1 MAQSGRTYDGYPRW
15 PAPAWDAA
23 VDGGF
28 RRFAEPCQGVYGSR
42 VSHDAAESELEGEVR
57 AKTSGGVI
65 RYRVWPAR
73 RRPLR
78 LVIAAVIVISGTVA
92 VGFLLRNAFWA
103 TIAFLGLSFVSA
115 AFFFPTEVTLDGAN
129 LVIRQLGTP
138 RNYDLRHFRRIER
151 AQDMVPRV
159 ELLPRA
165 RLSPMDTLQGVV
177 IPLPDD
183 PAMCERVL
191 FHVGRWVGKTPTGRF
206 VIDVDLVP
214 EDAIDPED

>member
-1 MAQSGRTYDGYPRW
+1 MP
-15 PAPAWDAA
+15 
-23 VDGGF
+23 
-28 RRFAEPCQGVYGSR
+28 
-42 VSHDAAESELEGEVR
+42 HDAAESQLEGEVR

-73 RRPLR
+73 RHPLR
-78 LVIAAVIVISGTVA
+78 LALAAVVVVGGTVA
-92 VGFLLRNAFWA
+92 VGFLVRNAFWA
-103 TIAFLGLSFVSA
+103 SIAFVGLSFVSA
-115 AFFFPTEVTLDGAN
+115 AFFFPTEVALDGAA
-129 LVIRQLGTP
+129 LVLRQLGTP
-138 RNYDLRHFRRIER
+138 RSYDLRNFRRIER

-183 PAMCERVL
+183 AAMSERVL
-191 FHVGRWVGKTPTGRF
+191 FHLGRWVGKTPTGRF

-214 EDAIDPED
+214 EDSLESDE